1 MNNFDLKKY
10 LVENKVTTNSQMINE
25 VDNNALRE
33 IAKAVAKYYN
43 DTDIDIQEIRIDDL
57 VEDLEKFIINDV
69 DNKDNQALKTA
80 YEQLMN
86 QPFKIAFKNLDKIW
100 DLAEEIQ
107 SND

>member
-57 VEDLEKFIINDV
+57 VEDLEKFIINNI

-86 QPFKIAFKNLDKIW
+86 QPFKIAFKNLNKIW
-100 DLAEEIQ
+100 NLAERM
-107 SND
+107 

>member
-43 DTDIDIQEIRIDDL
+43 DTDIDIQEIRIEDL
-57 VEDLEKFIINDV
+57 VEDLEKFIINNI

-86 QPFKIAFKNLDKIW
+86 QPFKIAFKNLNKIW
-100 DLAEEIQ
+100 NLAERM
-107 SND
+107 

>member
-86 QPFKIAFKNLDKIW
+86 QPFKIAFKNLNKIW
-100 DLAEEIQ
+100 NLAERM
-107 SND
+107 

>member
-33 IAKAVAKYYN
+33 IAKAVANYYN

-57 VEDLEKFIINDV
+57 VEDLEKFIINNV

-86 QPFKIAFKNLDKIW
+86 QPFKIEFKNLNKIW
-100 DLAEEIQ
+100 NLAERM
-107 SND
+107 

>member
-10 LVENKVTTNSQMINE
+10 LVENKVTTNSQLNNE

-33 IAKAVAKYYN
+33 IAKAVANYYN

-57 VEDLEKFIINDV
+57 VEDLEKFIINNI

-86 QPFKIAFKNLDKIW
+86 QPFKIAFKNLNKIW
-100 DLAEEIQ
+100 NLAERM
-107 SND
+107 

>member
-57 VEDLEKFIINDV
+57 VEDLEKFIINNV

-86 QPFKIAFKNLDKIW
+86 QPFKIAFKNLNKIW
-100 DLAEEIQ
+100 NLAERM
-107 SND
+107 

>member
-33 IAKAVAKYYN
+33 IAKAVANYYN

-86 QPFKIAFKNLDKIW
+86 QPFKIAFKNLNKIW
-100 DLAEEIQ
+100 NLAERM
-107 SND
+107 

>member
-33 IAKAVAKYYN
+33 IAKAVANYYN

-57 VEDLEKFIINDV
+57 VEDLEKFIINNI

-86 QPFKIAFKNLDKIW
+86 QPFKIAFKNLNKIW
-100 DLAEEIQ
+100 NLAERM
-107 SND
+107 

>member
-33 IAKAVAKYYN
+33 IAKAVANYYN

-57 VEDLEKFIINDV
+57 VEDLEKFIINNV

-86 QPFKIAFKNLDKIW
+86 QPFKIAFKNLNKIW
-100 DLAEEIQ
+100 NLAERM
-107 SND
+107 